1 MNPTLNQAIIPVSYL
16 IASVCFILALQ
27 ALSSPKHAR
36 MGNAIGALGM
46 LVAVVGTLLHK
57 EILTFQWIGIGL
69 ILGSV
74 IGGAMS
80 IWIPMTKMPERI
92 ALSHAFGG
100 LAAAL
105 VGVSEYHHLGTSIPR
120 FIMGALGLE
129 VFLGFLTFTGSLM
142 AFGKLQG
149 LITGAPV
156 TWKGQNAS
164 NITMFFAALV
174 ILILVVM
181 DPTRILLFYLMGLL
195 GLLVGVLAVL
205 PIGGAD
211 MPVVISLLNSYA
223 GLAAA
228 ATGFALG
235 NYVLIIAGALD
246 GTSGLLLSLKMSQAM
261 NRSFAN
267 VLFGAFG
274 STGEAPAAGAGGAAG
289 ANYNLASV
297 EDAVGVLGASQSLI
311 VVPGYGMAVSQAQH
325 AVRELTQVLE
335 GKGTQVK
342 YAVHP
347 VAGRMPGHMNVL
359 LAEAD
364 VPYDQIFDIEEINDE
379 FARTDAVLVVGAN
392 DVVNPAAKTTPG
404 SPIYGMPVFNVDE
417 ARAVIVLKRS
427 VATGFAGIENDL
439 FVRPNTMMVLGDA
452 KKTLRDFI
460 TQVKKE

>member
-1 MNPTLNQAIIPVSYL
+1 MNQALIPVSYL

-36 MGNAIGALGM
+36 RGNLIGAIGM

-69 ILGSV
+69 ILGSL
-74 IGGAMS
+74 IGGSIS

-92 ALSHAFGG
+92 ALSHSFGG

-105 VGVSEYHHLGTSIPR
+105 VGVSEYHHLGSHIPR

-129 VFLGFLTFTGSLM
+129 CFLGFLTFTGSLM

-156 TWKGQNAS
+156 TWKLQNAS
-164 NITMFFAALV
+164 NITMFFTALV
-174 ILILVVM
+174 ILVLVVL
-181 DPTRILLFYLMGLL
+181 DPSRVALFYTMGAL
-195 GLLVGVLAVL
+195 GLVVGVLAVL

-228 ATGFALG
+228 STGFALG

-246 GTSGLLLSLKMSQAM
+246 GTSGFLLSLKMSQAM

-274 STGEAPAAGAGGAAG
+274 STGEAPAGSGAGASG

-297 EDAVGVLGASQSLI
+297 EDAVGVLSAAQTLI

-392 DVVNPAAKTTPG
+392 DVVNPAAKTSPG

-460 TQVKKE
+460 TQLKEG

>member
-1 MNPTLNQAIIPVSYL
+1 MNQAIIPISYL

-36 MGNAIGALGM
+36 LGNLIGAVGM
-46 LVAVVGTLLHK
+46 LIAVVGTLLHA
-57 EILTFQWIGIGL
+57 EILTFRWIGIGL
-69 ILGSV
+69 IIGSL
-74 IGGAMS
+74 IGAAMS

-92 ALSHAFGG
+92 ALSHSFGG

-105 VGVSEYHHLGTSIPR
+105 VGVSEYHHLGTGIPR

-181 DPTRILLFYLMGLL
+181 DPSRIVLFYLMGAL

-223 GLAAA
+223 GLAAS

-246 GTSGLLLSLKMSQAM
+246 GTSGFLLSLKMSQAM

-274 STGEAPAAGAGGAAG
+274 STGEVPAGGAAGTAGG

-297 EDAVGVLGASQSLI
+297 EDAVGVLGAAQSLI

-325 AVRELTQVLE
+325 AVRELTQALE
-335 GKGTQVK
+335 AKGTQVK

-452 KKTLRDFI
+452 KKTLREFI
-460 TQVKKE
+460 TQIKEE